1 MIGGQPLSGSD
12 RRLYGLDVFRSIAV
26 LFVVT
31 GHTLE
36 HSTIPDVVRRLGS
49 IGGFGVEMFFVLS
62 GFLIGG
68 ILLNLVDA
76 GRLHSPS
83 DLRGFW
89 ARRWLRTLPMYVVAM
104 IAFLRFDYLGRHSLT
119 DYLPYWIFMQNFAW
133 PISKFFGLSWSLA
146 IEEHFYLWFPMI
158 FLAIHSFFRVNYASF
173 VLSCI
178 VMALVSILYR
188 WSLPFF
194 TDFNEFNYHSR
205 MVVLAHL
212 DGIAAGVATAL
223 IQRKAIGIFRA
234 IGSLFPIWLV
244 MGTAIIAWSL
254 VGLPGFMASRGLQ
267 IFILTGESIV
277 FALLIP
283 WFCTLQ
289 SVTNST
295 SARFFRFTS
304 RISYSMY
311 LMHILVI
318 ILVNKYLAH
327 WGVFDLVYNQPTALY
342 PIYFSGYF
350 AVSWLTYCLVERP
363 FMEIRDEAVSA
374 RRIAAK
380 AWPAAL
386 IAFGIAAFA

>member
-1 MIGGQPLSGSD
+1 MSGSD
-12 RRLYGLDVFRSIAV
+12 RRIYGLDVFRSFAV

-49 IGGFGVEMFFVLS
+49 IGGLGVEMFFVLS

-68 ILLNLVDA
+68 ILLNLIDA

-158 FLAIHSFFRVNYASF
+158 FLAIHSFVRVNYTSV
-173 VLSCI
+173 VLSCL

-188 WSLPFF
+188 LSLPFF

-212 DGIAAGVATAL
+212 DGIAAGVAVAV
-223 IQRKAIGIFRA
+223 IQRKAIGVFKA
-234 IGSLFPIWLV
+234 IGSLFPIWMV
-244 MGTAIIAWSL
+244 MTTAIISWYL
-254 VGLPGFMASRGLQ
+254 VGLPGLMASRGVQ
-267 IFILTGESIV
+267 IFVLTGKSIV

-283 WFCTLQ
+283 VVLHAAERGEFNFGPVLSVHQQDFLLDVSHAYPGDHFREQISRAVGSVRPGLQPADRFISRLFCRIFC
-289 SVTNST
+289 SVV
-295 SARFFRFTS
+295 A
-304 RISYSMY
+304 
-311 LMHILVI
+311 
-318 ILVNKYLAH
+318 
-327 WGVFDLVYNQPTALY
+327 DL
-342 PIYFSGYF
+342 
-350 AVSWLTYCLVERP
+350 
-363 FMEIRDEAVSA
+363 
-374 RRIAAK
+374 
-380 AWPAAL
+380 
-386 IAFGIAAFA
+386 